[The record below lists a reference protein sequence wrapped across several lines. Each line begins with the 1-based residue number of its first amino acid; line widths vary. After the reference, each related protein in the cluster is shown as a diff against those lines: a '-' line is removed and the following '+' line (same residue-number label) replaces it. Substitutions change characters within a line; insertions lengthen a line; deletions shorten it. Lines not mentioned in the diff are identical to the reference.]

1 MKDFLDKLG
10 RAAQKTI
17 NEGYYS
23 LGSDEQLR
31 HTSHPS
37 LQKCIREEIH
47 VPIIAE
53 VKLSSPSLGR
63 IRENEN
69 IEQLARSLKR
79 GGAVA
84 LSVLTEPK
92 YFSGSIARFTRIREN
107 VNLPLLMKDIV
118 ISPRQIDTAAAI
130 GADAILLIQALFHR
144 GYCELD
150 LNQMIDYAHA
160 LNLEVLLET
169 HTEEE
174 FTTALDTPT
183 NLVGINNRDL
193 RSLQVDIQ
201 TTIKILQKIRPKARL
216 ETKVIVS
223 ESGITGPQ
231 DIHKLRQNGAQAFLV
246 GSTIMKAPHPE
257 ETLRKMVMAI

>member
-10 RAAQKTI
+10 RAAQKTV
-17 NEGYYS
+17 NEGYYR
-23 LGSDEQLR
+23 LDSDQQLLR
-31 HTSHPS
+31 TSHPS
-37 LQKCIREEIH
+37 LQKCIREAIY

-53 VKLSSPSLGR
+53 VKLASPSIGR
-63 IRENEN
+63 IREAEN
-69 IEQLARSLKR
+69 IGQLATALKR

-92 YFSGSIARFTRIREN
+92 YFLGSITRFSRIRES
-107 VNLPLLMKDIV
+107 VNLPLLMKDII

-150 LNQMIDYAHA
+150 LNQMIDYAQA
-160 LNLEVLLET
+160 LDLEVLLET

-193 RSLQVDIQ
+193 SSLQVDIQ
-201 TTIKILQKIRPKARL
+201 TTTKILQKIRPKDRL

-231 DIHKLRQNGAQAFLV
+231 DIYQLHQNGVHAFLV
-246 GSTIMKAPHPE
+246 GSTIMKASNPE
-257 ETLRKMVMAI
+257 ETLRKLVMAI

>member
-10 RAAQKTI
+10 RAAQKTV
-17 NEGYYS
+17 NEGYYR
-23 LGSDEQLR
+23 LDSDQQLLR
-31 HTSHPS
+31 TSHPS
-37 LQKCIREEIH
+37 LQKCIREAIY

-53 VKLSSPSLGR
+53 VKLASPSIGR
-63 IRENEN
+63 IREEEN
-69 IEQLARSLKR
+69 IGQLATALKR

-92 YFSGSIARFTRIREN
+92 YFSGSIARFARIRES
-107 VNLPLLMKDIV
+107 VNLPLLMKDII

-144 GYCELD
+144 GYCELN
-150 LNQMIDYAHA
+150 LNQMIDYAQA
-160 LNLEVLLET
+160 LDLEVLLET

-174 FTTALDTPT
+174 FSTALDTPA

-193 RSLQVDIQ
+193 SSLQVDIQ
-201 TTIKILQKIRPKARL
+201 TTIQILQKIQPKARL
-216 ETKVIVS
+216 ESKVIVS

-231 DIHKLRQNGAQAFLV
+231 DIHDLHHNGAHAFLV
-246 GSTIMKAPHPE
+246 GSSIMKASNPE
-257 ETLRKMVMAI
+257 ETLRKLVMAI